1 MIENTIFLF
10 TILFRQFTIGV
21 MLFNLVELYYT
32 FYIFG
37 GMGMTS
43 RIKGFYLLSVEER
56 VKLIA
61 EKSKLTN
68 EEVEALNS
76 GISLELAD
84 AMVENVI
91 GHISIPLGVAAN
103 FKVNGKEVFIPMA
116 TEEPSVIAAASN
128 AARAAYELGGI
139 FTSSSGTVMRGQIQV
154 LNIDDPH
161 AARAK
166 IFEHKDE
173 IIEHCN
179 AKDPTLVKLGGGV
192 KDVEVHLIDTAK
204 ETMVVV
210 HLIVDTK
217 DAMGANAVNTMAES
231 VSPLIERITNGRV
244 VLRIISNLAD
254 KRIVRA
260 RGEFSTEMLGGIA
273 IAKNIVSAYEFAD
286 SDPYRAAT
294 HNKGVMNGIT
304 AAVLASGND
313 TRAVEAGAHAYA
325 ARSGRYRSL
334 TTWELNKAGNL
345 VGTLEL
351 PLAVGIVGGA
361 TKTHPVAKAALK
373 IMDVQSAE
381 ELASYIAAVGLVENL
396 ASLRALSAE
405 GIQSGHMRLHAKNLA
420 VMAGATGDII
430 DRIVQQAVEEK
441 DFRYDRVLE
450 ITNSL
455 RGE

>member
-294 HNKGVMNGIT
+294 HNKGIMNGIT

-430 DRIVQQAVEEK
+430 DRVVQQAVEEK

>member
-204 ETMVVV
+204 ETMVVL

-430 DRIVQQAVEEK
+430 DRVVQQAVEEK

>member
-1 MIENTIFLF
+1 
-10 TILFRQFTIGV
+10 
-21 MLFNLVELYYT
+21 
-32 FYIFG
+32 
-37 GMGMTS
+37 MGMTS

-56 VKLIA
+56 IKLIV

-192 KDVEVHLIDTAK
+192 KDIEVHLIDTAK

-260 RGEFSTEMLGGIA
+260 RGEFSTEMLGGIE

-334 TTWELNKAGNL
+334 TTWELNKEGNL

-430 DRIVQQAVEEK
+430 DRVVQQAVEEK

>member
-1 MIENTIFLF
+1 
-10 TILFRQFTIGV
+10 
-21 MLFNLVELYYT
+21 
-32 FYIFG
+32 
-37 GMGMTS
+37 MGMTS

-56 VKLIA
+56 IKLIA
-61 EKSKLTN
+61 EKSNLTN

-154 LNIDDPH
+154 LNIEDPH

-166 IFEHKDE
+166 IFEHKNE

-179 AKDPTLVKLGGGV
+179 EKDPTLVKLGGGV
-192 KDVEVHLIDTAK
+192 KDIEVHLIDTAK

-260 RGEFSTEMLGGIA
+260 RGEFSTEMLGGIE

-286 SDPYRAAT
+286 ADPYRAAT

-430 DRIVQQAVEEK
+430 DRVVQQAVEEK

>member
-430 DRIVQQAVEEK
+430 DRVVQQAVEEK

>member
-1 MIENTIFLF
+1 
-10 TILFRQFTIGV
+10 
-21 MLFNLVELYYT
+21 
-32 FYIFG
+32 
-37 GMGMTS
+37 MTS

-294 HNKGVMNGIT
+294 HNKGIMNGIT

-430 DRIVQQAVEEK
+430 DRVVQQAVEEK

>member
-103 FKVNGKEVFIPMA
+103 FKINGKEVFIPMA

-430 DRIVQQAVEEK
+430 DRVVQQAVEEK

>member
-1 MIENTIFLF
+1 
-10 TILFRQFTIGV
+10 
-21 MLFNLVELYYT
+21 
-32 FYIFG
+32 
-37 GMGMTS
+37 MTS

-76 GISLELAD
+76 GISLEIAD

-260 RGEFSTEMLGGIA
+260 RGEFSIEMLGGIA

>member
-1 MIENTIFLF
+1 
-10 TILFRQFTIGV
+10 
-21 MLFNLVELYYT
+21 
-32 FYIFG
+32 
-37 GMGMTS
+37 MTS

-56 VKLIA
+56 IKLIA

-231 VSPLIERITNGRV
+231 VSPLIERITYGRV

-260 RGEFSTEMLGGIA
+260 RGEFSTEMLGGIE

-334 TTWELNKAGNL
+334 TTWELNKEGNL

-430 DRIVQQAVEEK
+430 DRVVQQAVEEK

>member
-1 MIENTIFLF
+1 
-10 TILFRQFTIGV
+10 
-21 MLFNLVELYYT
+21 
-32 FYIFG
+32 
-37 GMGMTS
+37 MGMTS

-56 VKLIA
+56 IKLIA
-61 EKSKLTN
+61 EKSNLTN
-68 EEVEALNS
+68 EEVEALKS
-76 GISLELAD
+76 GISLELAN

-91 GHISIPLGVAAN
+91 GHISVPLGVAAN

-154 LNIDDPH
+154 LNIEDPH

-166 IFEHKDE
+166 IFEHTDE

-179 AKDPTLVKLGGGV
+179 EKDPTLVKLGGGV
-192 KDVEVHLIDTAK
+192 KDIEVHLIDTAK

-260 RGEFSTEMLGGIA
+260 RGEFSTEMLGGIE

-286 SDPYRAAT
+286 ADPYRAAT

-361 TKTHPVAKAALK
+361 TKTHPVAKTALK

-420 VMAGATGDII
+420 VMAGATGDIL
-430 DRIVQQAVEEK
+430 DRVVQQAVEEK

>member
-1 MIENTIFLF
+1 
-10 TILFRQFTIGV
+10 
-21 MLFNLVELYYT
+21 
-32 FYIFG
+32 
-37 GMGMTS
+37 MGMTS

-56 VKLIA
+56 IKLIA

-128 AARAAYELGGI
+128 AARAAYDLGGI

-260 RGEFSTEMLGGIA
+260 RGEFSTEMLGGID

-286 SDPYRAAT
+286 ADPYRAAT

-430 DRIVQQAVEEK
+430 DRVVQQAVEEK